1 ENYEV
6 KETKVLEPTSI
17 TLNDVIDFLQN
28 YKDENSLTVLQQQV
42 ESLQTERER
51 LLERLS
57 VYEEEYRTLLDYIDQ
72 KRSVMVAERNNARSN
87 EKLEKLKK

>member
-1 ENYEV
+1 M

-28 YKDENSLTVLQQQV
+28 YKDENSLVVLQQQI
-42 ESLQTERER
+42 ESLQTEKES

-72 KRSVMVAERNNARSN
+72 KRSVMVAERNSARSN
-87 EKLEKLKK
+87 GKLEKLKK